1 MIRLSL
7 GMSLVALAAAAASW
21 ALPGPVVTRGSAAL
35 ATGCDPAAVAAL
47 AAGRAAGDGE
57 RVVYVAVLPN
67 RDLAPGESEFRAG
80 LAGPKGASVVHAT
93 VDCSTL
99 GLLTWDATP
108 QQGGF
113 TSAGPCP
120 QPKGWLA
127 SGPTVACAGLPT
139 AWETSDD
146 FTVKSVTKNLGGC
159 ATSSARARAISL
171 LHALD
176 YGEASAFAKAFL
188 PKGTFQPYTASLPLA
203 INGRPAI
210 TAFTRR
216 RIAAADGWTATSLG
230 GPLERTKTTVTY
242 GVALVAFASGRP
254 VGAGNARMTLDCK
267 SGLIRSWRGPAL
279 PLPL

>member
-7 GMSLVALAAAAASW
+7 GIGLMALAMAAASW

-35 ATGCDPAAVAAL
+35 PTGCEPAAVAAL
-47 AAGRAAGDGE
+47 AVGRAAGDGD
-57 RVVYVAVLPN
+57 RVVYVAVIPN
-67 RDLAPGESEFRAG
+67 RDLPPGHAEFRAG
-80 LAGPKGASVVHAT
+80 LAGPKGASVIHAT
-93 VDCSTL
+93 VDCETL
-99 GLLTWDATP
+99 GILGWDAAP
-108 QQGGF
+108 QQGAF

-120 QPKGWLA
+120 QPKGWLV

-146 FTVKSVTKNLGGC
+146 FMVKSVAKSLGGC
-159 ATSSARARAISL
+159 ATARARARAVSL

-176 YGEASAFAKAFL
+176 YGEATAFAQAFL
-188 PKGTFQPYTASLPLA
+188 PKGTFQPYTASLRLA
-203 INGRPAI
+203 IHGRPAI
-210 TAFTRR
+210 TAFTQR
-216 RIAAADGWTATSLG
+216 RIAKADGWTATSLD
-230 GPLERTKTTVTY
+230 GPVERTKTTATY
-242 GVALVAFASGRP
+242 GVALVAFSSGRP

>member
-1 MIRLSL
+1 MIRVSL
-7 GMSLVALAAAAASW
+7 GISLVALAVAAASW
-21 ALPGPVVTRGSAAL
+21 ALPGPIVTRGSAAL
-35 ATGCDPAAVAAL
+35 PNGCHPAAVAAL

-67 RDLAPGESEFRAG
+67 RDLPPPQAEFRAG
-80 LAGPKGASVVHAT
+80 LVGPKGASVIHAT

-99 GLLTWDATP
+99 ALLTWDATP

-120 QPKGWLA
+120 QPHGWLA

-146 FTVKSVTKNLGGC
+146 FTVKSVAKNLGAC
-159 ATSSARARAISL
+159 DTSHARARAISL

-176 YGEASAFAKAFL
+176 YGEATAFAKAFL
-188 PKGTFQPYTASLPLA
+188 PKGTFQPYTASLPVT
-203 INGRPAI
+203 IHGRPAI
-210 TAFTRR
+210 TAFTQR
-216 RIAAADGWTATSLG
+216 RIAVADGWTATSLG
-230 GPLERTKTTVTY
+230 GPLERSRTTATY
-242 GVALVAFASGRP
+242 GVSLVAFSSGRP

-267 SGLIRSWRGPAL
+267 SGLIRDWRGPAL

>member
-7 GMSLVALAAAAASW
+7 TMSLVALAVAAASW
-21 ALPGPVVTRGSAAL
+21 ALPGPIVTRGSAAL
-35 ATGCDPAAVAAL
+35 PTGCDPGAIADL

-67 RDLAPGESEFRAG
+67 RDLPPAQAEFRAG

-99 GLLTWDATP
+99 GLLTWSATP
-108 QQGGF
+108 QQSGF

-120 QPKGWLA
+120 QPKGWMA

-146 FTVKSVTKNLGGC
+146 FTVKTIAKNLSAC
-159 ATSSARARAISL
+159 DTKHARARAISL

-176 YGEASAFAKAFL
+176 YGEATAFAKAFL
-188 PKGTFQPYTASLPLA
+188 PKGTFQPYTASLRSA

-210 TAFTRR
+210 TAFTQR
-216 RIAAADGWTATSLG
+216 RIVAADGWTATSLS
-230 GPLERTKTTVTY
+230 GPLEKTRTTATY
-242 GVALVAFASGRP
+242 GVALVAFSSGRP
-254 VGAGNARMTLDCK
+254 FGAGNARVTLDCA

-279 PLPL
+279 PLPR